1 MLFILQSHYFASKN
15 GESTTEFYV
24 RVQEF
29 LKKVTKESVLID
41 ENLPNILIV
50 AHGGS
55 IHQLLPAMFAEIKT
69 EVQENIDLKNGL
81 KKNTAYL
88 IMKMEVSINDFAI
101 SSVEC
106 EKACSAAHLEN
117 LEI

>member
-1 MLFILQSHYFASKN
+1 M
-15 GESTTEFYV
+15 
-24 RVQEF
+24 
-29 LKKVTKESVLID
+29 LKKVAKESVLID

-69 EVQENIDLKNGL
+69 EVPENIDLRNGL

-101 SSVEC
+101 ASVEC
-106 EKACSAAHLEN
+106 EKACNAAHLEN
-117 LEI
+117 LENF